1 MSFADDLKRFAVKT
15 QSKSNALFINVAKD
29 VKASIVD
36 GSAVTGAPGQPVD
49 SGALK
54 ASWQLVFESKSAAM
68 LSTNIAYAPVI
79 EDNLRSSFNPRGE
92 QPERKPGRK
101 SIKSIVGGSH
111 SVKLTVGAFD
121 RLVESKLAEL
131 GV

>member
-15 QSKSNALFINVAKD
+15 QGKSNALLTNVASG
-29 VKASIVD
+29 VKESIVN

-49 SGALK
+49 TGALK
-54 ASWQLVFESKSAAM
+54 ASWQLTFESKQSA
-68 LSTNIAYAPVI
+68 LVSTNIAYAPVI

-92 QPERKPGRK
+92 MPKPIPGRK
-101 SIKSIVGGSH
+101 PIKSIIGGFH

-121 RLVESKLAEL
+121 RIVESKLAEL

>member
-15 QSKSNALFINVAKD
+15 QGKSNALFTNVASG
-29 VKASIVD
+29 VKESIVN

-49 SGALK
+49 TGNLRD
-54 ASWQLVFESKSAAM
+54 SWQLTFESKQSA
-68 LSTNIAYAPVI
+68 LVSTNIAYAPVI

>member
-1 MSFADDLKRFAVKT
+1 MSFADDLQRFAAKT
-15 QSKSNALFINVAKD
+15 QGKSNALFINVAKD

-49 SGALK
+49 TGNLK
-54 ASWQLVFESKSAAM
+54 ASWQLTMEAKHSA
-68 LSTNIAYAPVI
+68 LISTNVAYAPVI
-79 EDNLRSSFNPRGE
+79 EDNLRSSFDPRGAM
-92 QPERKPGRK
+92 PVKDALRKP
-101 SIKSIVGGSH
+101 IKSTVGGFH

-121 RLVESKLAEL
+121 RIVESKLAEL

>member
-15 QSKSNALFINVAKD
+15 QGKSNALFINVAKD
-29 VKASIVD
+29 VKSSIVD

-54 ASWQLVFESKSAAM
+54 ASWQLTFESKQSA
-68 LSTNIAYAPVI
+68 LVSTNIAYAPVI

-92 QPERKPGRK
+92 MPEKDALRKLK
-101 SIKSIVGGSH
+101 KSIVGGSH

>member
-1 MSFADDLKRFAVKT
+1 MSFADDLQRFAAKT
-15 QSKSNALFINVAKD
+15 QGKSNALFINVAKD

-49 SGALK
+49 TGNLK
-54 ASWQLVFESKSAAM
+54 ASWQLTFEAKHSA
-68 LSTNIAYAPVI
+68 LISTNVAYAPVI
-79 EDNLRSSFNPRGE
+79 EDNIRGAKLRS
-92 QPERKPGRK
+92 Q
-101 SIKSIVGGSH
+101 VGGFH

-121 RLVESKLAEL
+121 RIVEGKLAEL

>member
-15 QSKSNALFINVAKD
+15 QGKSNALFTNVASG
-29 VKASIVD
+29 VKESIVN

-49 SGALK
+49 TGALK
-54 ASWQLVFESKSAAM
+54 ASWQLTFESKQSA
-68 LSTNIAYAPVI
+68 LVSTNIAYAPVI
-79 EDNLRSSFNPRGE
+79 EDNLRGAKLRS
-92 QPERKPGRK
+92 Q
-101 SIKSIVGGSH
+101 VGGFH

-121 RLVESKLAEL
+121 RLVESKLTEL

>member
-1 MSFADDLKRFAVKT
+1 MSFADDLQRFAVKT
-15 QSKSNALFINVAKD
+15 QGKSNALFINVASG

-49 SGALK
+49 TGNLK
-54 ASWQLVFESKSAAM
+54 ASWQLTFESKNSA
-68 LSTNIAYAPVI
+68 LVSTNVAYAPVI
-79 EDNLRSSFNPRGE
+79 EDNLRSSFDPRGTM
-92 QPERKPGRK
+92 PEKDVLREPKK
-101 SIKSIVGGSH
+101 STVGGFH

-121 RLVESKLAEL
+121 RIVESKLTEL